1 MGELITLGETMVALT
16 AQANR
21 PLAYGGA
28 LEMRIAGAESNTA
41 IGMCKLG
48 HTASF
53 ISRLGDDSFGQY
65 VLRMLRAE
73 GVDTSAIRLDPE
85 HPTGLMVKEAL
96 PGTRTA
102 VHYYRTGSAA
112 SHMTPDD
119 LPEERIRRGAILH
132 LTGITPVLSESCRR
146 TVFAAAE
153 IAASAEVPI
162 SFDPNIRKKLWK
174 NADHAPMIR
183 DLAARSHYLLIGLEE
198 AEVLYGS
205 REISRIASR
214 VFSASSV
221 RILAVKNGAQG
232 AWLCDGSRT
241 LSLPP
246 ADCFPVDPTG
256 AGDAFNAGLLAGI
269 LDGESLENCGAQAA
283 IAGAKATE
291 TSGDIESLITK
302 RELHN
307 LRGNIS
313 TVER

>member
-21 PLAYGGA
+21 PLAYGGS

-41 IGMCKLG
+41 VGMCKLG
-48 HTASF
+48 HTVSF

-73 GVDTSAIRLDPE
+73 GVDTSAVRPDPE
-85 HPTGLMVKEAL
+85 HPTGLMVTEAL

-119 LPEERIRRGAILH
+119 LPEERIRQSAILH

-183 DLAARSHYLLIGLEE
+183 DLAARSHYLLMGLEE
-198 AEVLYGS
+198 AEILYGS

-221 RILAVKNGAQG
+221 RILAIKTEPRGP
-232 AWLCDGSRT
+232 GSAMEAARFSCPRRT
-241 LSLPP
+241 
-246 ADCFPVDPTG
+246 
-256 AGDAFNAGLLAGI
+256 AFL
-269 LDGESLENCGAQAA
+269 
-283 IAGAKATE
+283 
-291 TSGDIESLITK
+291 
-302 RELHN
+302 
-307 LRGNIS
+307 
-313 TVER
+313 